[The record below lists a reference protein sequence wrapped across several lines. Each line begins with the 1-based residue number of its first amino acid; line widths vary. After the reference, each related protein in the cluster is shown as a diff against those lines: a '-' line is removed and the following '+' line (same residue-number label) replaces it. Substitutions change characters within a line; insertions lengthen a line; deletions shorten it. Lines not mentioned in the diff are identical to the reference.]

1 MKNFGLIKTKI
12 EDKLVQSYS
21 KNSLKSELKTF
32 KSLVLENRN
41 ALQLYHLYDSLSSPQ
56 GHNDDDSKLFLD
68 EAITMINN
76 LKKTINLE
84 KINEWVKD
92 IKTENRY
99 SDIDIVVEGKV
110 TKLESIITSKKNI
123 VENLKRKKETKE
135 IINLPLKTMLKVANK
150 TLSEVISNLDEKE
163 KTELT
168 SIISLSNDEFKKQFG
183 ELKENTIK
191 KLETLLTEQTDTDL
205 TKKVSETLNRIKAET
220 PNNLN
225 FYKLQKLNES
235 L

>member
-12 EDKLVQSYS
+12 EDKLVESYS
-21 KNSLKSELKTF
+21 KNSIKNELKKF
-32 KSLVLENRN
+32 KLLVIENRN
-41 ALQLYHLYDSLSSPQ
+41 ALQLYHLYDNLSTPQ
-56 GHNDDDSKLFLD
+56 GRNDEDSKLFLG
-68 EAITMINN
+68 EAINMINN
-76 LKKTINLE
+76 LRKTTNLE

-92 IKTENRY
+92 VKSENRY
-99 SDIDIVVEGKV
+99 SDIDMVVEGNV
-110 TKLESIITSKKNI
+110 TKIDLIVASKKNI

-135 IINLPLKTMLKVANK
+135 VINLPLKTMLKVANK
-150 TLSEVISNLDEKE
+150 TLSEAISSLDEKE

-168 SIISLSNDEFKKQFG
+168 SILSLSGHEFNKQFG

-191 KLETLLTEQTDTDL
+191 KLESLLTEQTDADMTN
-205 TKKVSETLNRIKAET
+205 KVSETLSRVKNET

>member
-12 EDKLVQSYS
+12 EDKLIQSYS
-21 KNSLKSELKTF
+21 KNSFKSELKTF

-41 ALQLYHLYDSLSSPQ
+41 ALQLYHLYNSLSSPQ
-56 GHNDDDSKLFLD
+56 GHNDDDSRLFLD

-76 LKKTINLE
+76 LKKTVNLE

-150 TLSEVISNLDEKE
+150 TLNEAISNLNEKE

-168 SIISLSNDEFKKQFG
+168 SIISLSNNEFKKKFG

-191 KLETLLTEQTDTDL
+191 KLESLLTEQTDTDL
-205 TKKVSETLNRIKAET
+205 TKKVNETLNRIKFET

>member
-12 EDKLVQSYS
+12 EDKLIQSYS
-21 KNSLKSELKTF
+21 KNSFKSELKTF

-41 ALQLYHLYDSLSSPQ
+41 ALQLYHLYNSLSSPQ
-56 GHNDDDSKLFLD
+56 GHNDDDSRLFLD

-76 LKKTINLE
+76 LKKTVNLE

-150 TLSEVISNLDEKE
+150 TLNEAISNLNEKE

-168 SIISLSNDEFKKQFG
+168 SIISLSNNEFKKQFG

-191 KLETLLTEQTDTDL
+191 KLESLLTEQTDTDL
-205 TKKVSETLNRIKAET
+205 TKKVNETLNRIKFET

>member
-56 GHNDDDSKLFLD
+56 GHSDDDSKLFLD

-76 LKKTINLE
+76 LKKTVNLE

-99 SDIDIVVEGKV
+99 SDIDIVVEGKI
-110 TKLESIITSKKNI
+110 TKLNSIVTEHMNFCVGNAIKYLWRAGLKGEQ
-123 VENLKRKKETKE
+123 VEDLRKARWYIDREIARILNGGKE
-135 IINLPLKTMLKVANK
+135 
-150 TLSEVISNLDEKE
+150 
-163 KTELT
+163 
-168 SIISLSNDEFKKQFG
+168 
-183 ELKENTIK
+183 
-191 KLETLLTEQTDTDL
+191 
-205 TKKVSETLNRIKAET
+205 
-220 PNNLN
+220 
-225 FYKLQKLNES
+225 
-235 L
+235 

>member
-76 LKKTINLE
+76 LKKTVNLE

-99 SDIDIVVEGKV
+99 SDIDMVVEGKI
-110 TKLESIITSKKNI
+110 TKLNSIVTSKKNI

-150 TLSEVISNLDEKE
+150 TLSEAISNLDEKE

-205 TKKVSETLNRIKAET
+205 TKKVNETLNRIKTET

>member
-12 EDKLVQSYS
+12 EDKLVESYS
-21 KNSLKSELKTF
+21 NNSIKNELKTF

-41 ALQLYHLYDSLSSPQ
+41 ALQLYHLYDNLSTPQ
-56 GHNDDDSKLFLD
+56 GRNDEDSKLFLG
-68 EAITMINN
+68 EAVNMINN
-76 LKKTINLE
+76 LRKTTNLE

-92 IKTENRY
+92 IKSENRY
-99 SDIDIVVEGKV
+99 SDIDTVVEGKV
-110 TKLESIITSKKNI
+110 TKLDLIVASKKNI
-123 VENLKRKKETKE
+123 VENLKRKKETKD
-135 IINLPLKTMLKVANK
+135 IIKLPLKTMLKVANK
-150 TLSEVISNLDEKE
+150 TLSEAISSLDEKE

-168 SIISLSNDEFKKQFG
+168 SILSLSSDEFNKQFG

-191 KLETLLTEQTDTDL
+191 KLESLLTEQADAGL
-205 TKKVSETLNRIKAET
+205 TTKVSETLNRVKSEP

>member
-56 GHNDDDSKLFLD
+56 GHSDDDSKLFLD

-76 LKKTINLE
+76 LKKTVNLE

-99 SDIDIVVEGKV
+99 SDIDIVVEGKI
-110 TKLESIITSKKNI
+110 TKLNSIVTNKKNI
-123 VENLKRKKETKE
+123 VENLKRKKETKD

-150 TLSEVISNLDEKE
+150 TLSEAISNLDEKE

-168 SIISLSNDEFKKQFG
+168 SIISLSNDEFKKQFS
-183 ELKENTIK
+183 ELKEATIK

-205 TKKVSETLNRIKAET
+205 TKKVNETLNRIKTEM